1 MNERRRFNRGYG
13 AVGCEPGD
21 VGQAQRDFQAR
32 TAGWAGGWRRW
43 AFPGIWLIYLAQTAG
58 GVHDH
63 SSGAGAVVGY
73 LIIGLFAGCYLGAI
87 GAGWGQRLT
96 RFWWLYGA
104 MFALTAAEGVF
115 AHKDA
120 FVFFVYIAVLT
131 VTGLRQYAP
140 FVIGPMMVLAL
151 LAPKLFGW
159 HGQLDYSDAL
169 AIALVG
175 LAMYG
180 FFAIVQSNMELAAA
194 RSEVARLA
202 AENERSRIARDLH
215 DLLGHSLTTITVKAG
230 LARRLAERGNHDR
243 AAEEISEVET
253 LSRRTLSDVRAAVAG
268 HRDVTLAGEL
278 ATARE
283 VMRAAGIIAELP
295 GSVDAVDAGLSELFG
310 WVLREAITNVVRHSH
325 ATHCT
330 VLLGTRSIAVIDNGR
345 GGAAGAGN
353 GLVGLSERVA
363 AVGGVV
369 SAGPARP
376 GWRLQ
381 VDVPETT
388 ENAVPDAATAYPA
401 GAAQ

>member
-1 MNERRRFNRGYG
+1 MVNCQPSDAE
-13 AVGCEPGD
+13 
-21 VGQAQRDFQAR
+21 QAHRDFEAR
-32 TAGWAGGWRRW
+32 TATWAGGWRRW
-43 AFPGIWLIYLAQTAG
+43 AFPGIWLIYLAQTVG
-58 GVHDH
+58 GVHDN
-63 SSGAGAVVGY
+63 SSGAAAIVGY
-73 LIIGLFAGCYLGAI
+73 VIVGLFACCYLGAI
-87 GAGWGQRLT
+87 GSGWGQRMR

-104 MFALTAAEGVF
+104 MFVLTGIEAFF

-131 VTGLRQYAP
+131 VAGLRQYAP
-140 FVIGPMMVLAL
+140 PLIGAMMLLTLA
-151 LAPKLFGW
+151 APKIFPGW
-159 HGQLDYSDAL
+159 QGDYDYGDAL
-169 AIALVG
+169 AIVLVG

-194 RSEVARLA
+194 RAEVARLA

-230 LARRLAERGNHDR
+230 LARRLAERGNHER
-243 AAEEISEVET
+243 ASEEISEVET

-283 VMRAAGIIAELP
+283 VLRASGMIAELP
-295 GSVDAVDAGLSELFG
+295 GSVDVVDAELSELFG
-310 WVLREAITNVVRHSH
+310 WVLREAVTNVVRHSH
-325 ATHCT
+325 ASHCT
-330 VLLGTRSIAVIDNGR
+330 VLLGPRSIAVIDDGR
-345 GGAAGAGN
+345 GGAPGAGN

-363 AVGGVV
+363 AVGGIV

-381 VDVPETT
+381 VDVPE
-388 ENAVPDAATAYPA
+388 AVESAPTAASRA